1 MNKWIAA
8 VAVMVCLSAC
18 ASTPPHVPVTPVVG
32 GALQS
37 VRQAYGQSGGS
48 FRTSYQLEARG
59 HQFTVAIAKADV
71 LHEVIFVD
79 GHVACAQKVSAEAV
93 STDQRD
99 ATQWERVSTPG
110 GLEYIADNLLE
121 ACGMTER
128 TLARQG
134 VPAEGTTLPAS
145 ANAEDREPA
154 STEQVAEGTT
164 LPASANAED
173 REPASTEQVKSTRIG
188 REIGKGLFDV
198 AATTA
203 VVLVGM
209 VLFPVALPA
218 AAVIS
223 MLPKGATDKPWLQSE
238 TGYLIRLGM
247 SQEEITS
254 IFGRPE
260 VDFLLPDVA
269 TTVLAYNSLDAAAS
283 ITMGGYTSCY
293 IGVAGNRAVW
303 IHYQNSWLKDLAEK
317 AIDKRKKQE
326 RAEEWAS
333 DHLQ

>member
-154 STEQVAEGTT
+154 STEQV
-164 LPASANAED
+164 
-173 REPASTEQVKSTRIG
+173 KSTRIG

-198 AATTA
+198 AAYSA
-203 VVLVGM
+203 AVLVGM
-209 VLFPVALPA
+209 VLLPVALPA
-218 AAVIS
+218 VVGIS

-326 RAEEWAS
+326 CAEKWAS

>member
-18 ASTPPHVPVTPVVG
+18 ASTPPHVTVTPVVG
-32 GALQS
+32 GTVQS
-37 VRQAYGQSGGS
+37 ARQAYGQAGGS

-145 ANAEDREPA
+145 ANR
-154 STEQVAEGTT
+154 
-164 LPASANAED
+164 
-173 REPASTEQVKSTRIG
+173 
-188 REIGKGLFDV
+188 
-198 AATTA
+198 
-203 VVLVGM
+203 
-209 VLFPVALPA
+209 
-218 AAVIS
+218 
-223 MLPKGATDKPWLQSE
+223 
-238 TGYLIRLGM
+238 
-247 SQEEITS
+247 
-254 IFGRPE
+254 GRP
-260 VDFLLPDVA
+260 
-269 TTVLAYNSLDAAAS
+269 
-283 ITMGGYTSCY
+283 
-293 IGVAGNRAVW
+293 
-303 IHYQNSWLKDLAEK
+303 
-317 AIDKRKKQE
+317 
-326 RAEEWAS
+326 
-333 DHLQ
+333 

>member
-48 FRTSYQLEARG
+48 FRTIYQLEARG

-154 STEQVAEGTT
+154 S
-164 LPASANAED
+164 ANAED
-173 REPASTEQVKSTRIG
+173 REPASAEQVKSTRIG

-198 AATTA
+198 AAYTA

-209 VLFPVALPA
+209 ALFPVALPA
-218 AAVIS
+218 AVVFS

>member
-134 VPAEGTTLPAS
+134 VP
-145 ANAEDREPA
+145 
-154 STEQVAEGTT
+154 AEGTT

-326 RAEEWAS
+326 CAEEWAS

>member
-32 GALQS
+32 GAVQS

-154 STEQVAEGTT
+154 STEQV
-164 LPASANAED
+164 
-173 REPASTEQVKSTRIG
+173 KSTRIG

-198 AATTA
+198 AAYSA
-203 VVLVGM
+203 AVLVGM
-209 VLFPVALPA
+209 VLLPVALPA
-218 AAVIS
+218 VVGIS

>member
-32 GALQS
+32 GALES

-154 STEQVAEGTT
+154 STEQV
-164 LPASANAED
+164 
-173 REPASTEQVKSTRIG
+173 KSTRIG

-198 AATTA
+198 AAYSA
-203 VVLVGM
+203 AVLVGM
-209 VLFPVALPA
+209 VLLPVALPA
-218 AAVIS
+218 VVGIS

-326 RAEEWAS
+326 CAEEWAS

>member
-154 STEQVAEGTT
+154 STEQVKST
-164 LPASANAED
+164 ASANAED

-198 AATTA
+198 AAYSA
-203 VVLVGM
+203 AVLVGM
-209 VLFPVALPA
+209 VLLPVALPA
-218 AAVIS
+218 VVGIS

>member
-1 MNKWIAA
+1 
-8 VAVMVCLSAC
+8 MVCLSAC
-18 ASTPPHVPVTPVVG
+18 ASTPPHVTPVVG
-32 GALQS
+32 GTVQS
-37 VRQAYGQSGGS
+37 ARQAYGQAGGS

-99 ATQWERVSTPG
+99 AAQWERVSTPG
-110 GLEYIADNLLE
+110 GLEYIADSLLQ

-134 VPAEGTTLPAS
+134 VPAEGATSPAL
-145 ANAEDREPA
+145 AN
-154 STEQVAEGTT
+154 V
-164 LPASANAED
+164 ED
-173 REPASTEQVKSTRIG
+173 REPASTEQVKSTINDSDF
-188 REIGKGLFDV
+188 LL
-198 AATTA
+198 TA
-203 VVLVGM
+203 GCM
-209 VLFPVALPA
+209 IASLPL
-218 AAVIS
+218 AVIVIPLLVPVVAYS
-223 MLPKGATDKPWLQSE
+223 KLTEGATDKPRLQSE

-269 TTVLAYNSLDAAAS
+269 TTVLAYNSLDVAAS

-317 AIDKRKKQE
+317 AIDKRNKQE

>member
-154 STEQVAEGTT
+154 STEQV
-164 LPASANAED
+164 
-173 REPASTEQVKSTRIG
+173 KSTRIG

-198 AATTA
+198 AAYSA
-203 VVLVGM
+203 AVLVGM
-209 VLFPVALPA
+209 VLLPVALPA
-218 AAVIS
+218 VVGIS

>member
-154 STEQVAEGTT
+154 STEQV
-164 LPASANAED
+164 
-173 REPASTEQVKSTRIG
+173 KSTRIG

-198 AATTA
+198 AAYSA
-203 VVLVGM
+203 AVLVGM
-209 VLFPVALPA
+209 VLLPVALPA
-218 AAVIS
+218 VVGIS

-326 RAEEWAS
+326 CAEEWAS

>member
-154 STEQVAEGTT
+154 STEQV
-164 LPASANAED
+164 
-173 REPASTEQVKSTRIG
+173 KSTRIG

-198 AATTA
+198 AAYTA

-218 AAVIS
+218 VVGIS

>member
-154 STEQVAEGTT
+154 STEQV
-164 LPASANAED
+164 
-173 REPASTEQVKSTRIG
+173 KSTRIG

-198 AATTA
+198 AAYSA
-203 VVLVGM
+203 AVLVGM
-209 VLFPVALPA
+209 ALLPVALPA
-218 AAVIS
+218 VVGIS

>member
-18 ASTPPHVPVTPVVG
+18 ASTPPHVTVTPVVG
-32 GALQS
+32 GTVQS
-37 VRQAYGQSGGS
+37 ARQAYGQAGGS

-110 GLEYIADNLLE
+110 GLEYIADSLLQ

-145 ANAEDREPA
+145 ANAEDRERA
-154 STEQVAEGTT
+154 STVPPKGATS
-164 LPASANAED
+164 PALANVED
-173 REPASTEQVKSTRIG
+173 REPASTEQVKSTINDSDFLLTAG
-188 REIGKGLFDV
+188 CMIASLPLAV
-198 AATTA
+198 IVIPLLVA
-203 VVLVGM
+203 VVAYSKLTE
-209 VLFPVALPA
+209 
-218 AAVIS
+218 
-223 MLPKGATDKPWLQSE
+223 GATDKPRLQSE

-254 IFGRPE
+254 ILGRPE
-260 VDFLLPDVA
+260 VEFLLPDVA
-269 TTVLAYNSLDAAAS
+269 TTVLAYNSLDVAAS
-283 ITMGGYTSCY
+283 IAMGGYTSCY

>member
-32 GALQS
+32 GAVQS

-154 STEQVAEGTT
+154 STEQV
-164 LPASANAED
+164 
-173 REPASTEQVKSTRIG
+173 KSTRIG

-198 AATTA
+198 AAYTA

-209 VLFPVALPA
+209 VLLPVALPA

>member
-134 VPAEGTTLPAS
+134 VP
-145 ANAEDREPA
+145 
-154 STEQVAEGTT
+154 AEGTT